1 MIIKNASVFME
12 EGSFVSKDIFI
23 EGSKFAEKSIGA
35 EGASASGAGEF
46 AESAACG
53 ADEVIDASGC
63 YAIPGLVDIHT
74 HGCDGVDFSDGEP
87 GTLVKILDY
96 EVKQGVTTLT
106 PTTMTLSEDDLMK
119 VMKTA
124 ASYKASQKDGE
135 RAYFHGI
142 NMEGPFISAKKCGAQ
157 NTKYIKKP
165 DIDMFNRL
173 FEASGDCIRLCDVAP
188 EEDTENMDFIKE
200 ISKKCRISIAHTDAD
215 YDIAKRAIDSGASH
229 MTHLY
234 NAMAPLH
241 HRNPGP
247 IAAAAESS
255 DVCAELICDG
265 IHVAAPMIK
274 ATFKLFGKERIALIS
289 DSMMATGLADGEY
302 ELGKQP
308 VTVKGNEARLHDNT
322 IAGSVTN
329 LMGCL
334 KHAVLNVGIP
344 IEDAVYSA
352 TVTPAKAVRCYDF
365 TGSITPGKFA
375 DLVLLDKETLEVK
388 QVFARGKQV
397 RR

>member
-1 MIIKNASVFME
+1 MIIKNAAVFTE
-12 EGSFVSKDIFI
+12 EGSFESKDIFI
-23 EGSKFAEKSIGA
+23 DGTKFAEK
-35 EGASASGAGEF
+35 AG
-46 AESAACG
+46 G
-53 ADEVIDASGC
+53 DTVDASGC

-74 HGCDGVDFSDGEP
+74 HGCNGVDFSDGELS
-87 GTLVKILDY
+87 TLEKILDY
-96 EVKQGVTTLT
+96 EVRQGVTTLT
-106 PTTMTLSEDDLMK
+106 PTTMTLSEEDLTK
-119 VMKTA
+119 VMKNA
-124 ASYKASQKDGE
+124 ASYKKTQEDGK
-135 RAYFHGI
+135 RAYFQGI
-142 NMEGPFISAKKCGAQ
+142 NMEGPFISEKKCGAQ
-157 NTKYIKKP
+157 NTKYIRKP

-173 FEASGDCIRLCDVAP
+173 FEVSEGCIMLCDIAP
-188 EEDTENMDFIKE
+188 EEDTPSMDFINE

-215 YDIAKRAIDSGASH
+215 YDMAKRAIDAGARH

-247 IAAAAESS
+247 IAAAAEDG
-255 DVCAELICDG
+255 DVVAELICDG
-265 IHVAAPMIK
+265 IHVAAPMVR
-274 ATFKLFGKERIALIS
+274 ATFKLFGKERVALIS

-308 VTVKGNEARLHDNT
+308 VTVRGNEAKLHDGT

-352 TVTPAKAVRCYDF
+352 TVTPAKAVRCYEF

-375 DLVLLDKETLEVK
+375 DLVLIDKKTFEVK
-388 QVFARGKQV
+388 AVFARGNKII
-397 RR
+397 

>member
-1 MIIKNASVFME
+1 MIIKNAAVFTE
-12 EGSFVSKDIFI
+12 EGSFESKDIFI
-23 EGSKFAEKSIGA
+23 DGTKFAEK
-35 EGASASGAGEF
+35 AG
-46 AESAACG
+46 G
-53 ADEVIDASGC
+53 DTVDASGC

-74 HGCDGVDFSDGEP
+74 HGCNGVDFSDGELS
-87 GTLVKILDY
+87 TLEKILDY
-96 EVKQGVTTLT
+96 EVRQGVTTLT
-106 PTTMTLSEDDLMK
+106 PTTMTLSEEDLTK
-119 VMKTA
+119 VMKNA
-124 ASYKASQKDGE
+124 ASYKKTQEDGK
-135 RAYFHGI
+135 RAYFQGI
-142 NMEGPFISAKKCGAQ
+142 NMEGPFISEKKCGAQ
-157 NTKYIKKP
+157 NTKYIRKP

-173 FEASGDCIRLCDVAP
+173 FEVSEGCIMLCDIAP
-188 EEDTENMDFIKE
+188 EEDTPSMDFINE

-215 YDIAKRAIDSGASH
+215 YEIAKRAIDAGARH

-247 IAAAAESS
+247 IAAAAEDG
-255 DVCAELICDG
+255 DVVAELICDG
-265 IHVAAPMIK
+265 IHVAAPMVR
-274 ATFKLFGKERIALIS
+274 ATFKLFGKERVALIS

-308 VTVKGNEARLHDNT
+308 VTVRGNEAKLHDGT

-334 KHAVLNVGIP
+334 RHAVLNVGIP

-352 TVTPAKAVRCYDF
+352 TVTPAKAVRCYEF

-375 DLVLLDKETLEVK
+375 DLVLIDKKTFEVK
-388 QVFARGKQV
+388 AVFARGNKII
-397 RR
+397 

>member
-1 MIIKNASVFME
+1 MIIKNAAVFTE
-12 EGSFVSKDIFI
+12 EGSFESKDIFI
-23 EGSKFAEKSIGA
+23 DGTKFAEN
-35 EGASASGAGEF
+35 AG
-46 AESAACG
+46 G
-53 ADEVIDASGC
+53 DTVDASGC

-74 HGCDGVDFSDGEP
+74 HGCNGVDFSDGELS
-87 GTLVKILDY
+87 TLEKILDY
-96 EVKQGVTTLT
+96 EVRQGVTTLT
-106 PTTMTLSEDDLMK
+106 PTTMTLSEEDLTK
-119 VMKTA
+119 VMKNA
-124 ASYKASQKDGE
+124 ASYKKTQEDGK
-135 RAYFHGI
+135 RAYFQGI
-142 NMEGPFISAKKCGAQ
+142 NMEGPFISEKKCGAQ
-157 NTKYIKKP
+157 NTKYIRKP

-173 FEASGDCIRLCDVAP
+173 FEVSEGCIMLCDIAP
-188 EEDTENMDFIKE
+188 EEDTPSMDFIKE

-215 YDIAKRAIDSGASH
+215 YDIAKRAIDAGARH

-247 IAAAAESS
+247 IAAAAEDG
-255 DVCAELICDG
+255 DVVAELICDG
-265 IHVAAPMIK
+265 IHVAAPMVR
-274 ATFKLFGKERIALIS
+274 ATFKLFGKERVALIS

-308 VTVKGNEARLHDNT
+308 VTVRGNEAKLHDGT

-334 KHAVLNVGIP
+334 RHAVLNVGIP

-352 TVTPAKAVRCYDF
+352 TVTPAKAVRCYEF

-375 DLVLLDKETLEVK
+375 DLVLIDKKTFEVK
-388 QVFARGKQV
+388 AVFARGNKII
-397 RR
+397 

>member
-1 MIIKNASVFME
+1 MIIKNAAVFTE

-23 EGSKFAEKSIGA
+23 DGTKFAEN
-35 EGASASGAGEF
+35 AG
-46 AESAACG
+46 G
-53 ADEVIDASGC
+53 DTVDALGC

-74 HGCDGVDFSDGEP
+74 HGCNGVDFSDGELS
-87 GTLVKILDY
+87 TLEKILDY
-96 EVKQGVTTLT
+96 EVRQGVTTLT
-106 PTTMTLSEDDLMK
+106 PTTMTLSEEDLAK
-119 VMKTA
+119 VMKNA
-124 ASYKASQKDGE
+124 ASYKENQEDGK
-135 RAYFHGI
+135 RAYFQGI
-142 NMEGPFISAKKCGAQ
+142 NMEGPFISEKKCGAQ

-173 FEASGDCIRLCDVAP
+173 FEISKGCIMLCDIAP
-188 EEDTENMDFIKE
+188 EEDTPSMDFIKE

-215 YDIAKRAIDSGASH
+215 YEIAKRAIDAGARH

-247 IAAAAESS
+247 IAAAAEDG
-255 DVCAELICDG
+255 DVVAELICDG
-265 IHVAAPMIK
+265 IHVAAPMVR
-274 ATFKLFGKERIALIS
+274 ATFKLFGKERVALIS

-308 VTVKGNEARLHDNT
+308 VTVRGNEAKLHDGT

-334 KHAVLNVGIP
+334 RHAVLNVGIP

-352 TVTPAKAVRCYDF
+352 TVTPAKAVRCYEF

-375 DLVLLDKETLEVK
+375 DLVLIDKKTFEVRS
-388 QVFARGKQV
+388 VFARGNKII
-397 RR
+397 

>member
-1 MIIKNASVFME
+1 MIIKNAAVFTE

-23 EGSKFAEKSIGA
+23 DGTKFAAEGS
-35 EGASASGAGEF
+35 GE
-46 AESAACG
+46 
-53 ADEVIDASGC
+53 VLDASDC

-74 HGCDGVDFSDGEP
+74 HGCDGVDFSDGELS
-87 GTLVKILDY
+87 TLEKILDY
-96 EVKQGVTTLT
+96 EVRQGVTTLT
-106 PTTMTLSEDDLMK
+106 PTTMTLSEEDLAK
-119 VMKTA
+119 VMKNA
-124 ASYKASQKDGE
+124 ASYKENQEDGK
-135 RAYFHGI
+135 RAYFQGI
-142 NMEGPFISAKKCGAQ
+142 NMEGPFISEKKCGAQ

-173 FEASGDCIRLCDVAP
+173 FEISKGCIMLCDIAP
-188 EEDTENMDFIKE
+188 EEDTPSMDFIKE

-215 YDIAKRAIDSGASH
+215 YEIAKRAIDAGARH

-247 IAAAAESS
+247 IAAAAEDG
-255 DVCAELICDG
+255 DVVAELICDG
-265 IHVAAPMIK
+265 IHVAAPMVR
-274 ATFKLFGKERIALIS
+274 ATFKLFGKERVALIS

-308 VTVKGNEARLHDNT
+308 VTVRGNEAKLHDGT

-334 KHAVLNVGIP
+334 RHAVLNVGIP

-352 TVTPAKAVRCYDF
+352 TVTPAKAVRCYEF

-375 DLVLLDKETLEVK
+375 DLVLIDKKTFEVK
-388 QVFARGKQV
+388 AVFARGNKII
-397 RR
+397 

>member
-1 MIIKNASVFME
+1 MIIKNAAVFTE
-12 EGSFVSKDIFI
+12 EGSFESKDIFI
-23 EGSKFAEKSIGA
+23 DGTKFAEN
-35 EGASASGAGEF
+35 AG
-46 AESAACG
+46 G
-53 ADEVIDASGC
+53 DTVDASGC

-74 HGCDGVDFSDGEP
+74 HGCNGVDFSDGELS
-87 GTLVKILDY
+87 TLEKILDY
-96 EVKQGVTTLT
+96 EVRQGVTTLT
-106 PTTMTLSEDDLMK
+106 PTTMTLSEEDLTK
-119 VMKTA
+119 VMKNA
-124 ASYKASQKDGE
+124 ASYKKTQEDGK
-135 RAYFHGI
+135 RAYFQGI
-142 NMEGPFISAKKCGAQ
+142 NMEGPFISEKKCGAQ
-157 NTKYIKKP
+157 NTKYIRKP

-173 FEASGDCIRLCDVAP
+173 FEVSEGCIMLCDIAP
-188 EEDTENMDFIKE
+188 EEDTPSMDFINE

-215 YDIAKRAIDSGASH
+215 YEIAKRAIDAGARH

-247 IAAAAESS
+247 IAAAAEDG
-255 DVCAELICDG
+255 DVVAELICDG
-265 IHVAAPMIK
+265 IHVAAPMVR
-274 ATFKLFGKERIALIS
+274 ATFKLFGKERVALIS

-308 VTVKGNEARLHDNT
+308 VTVRGNEAKLHDGT

-334 KHAVLNVGIP
+334 RHAVLNVGIP

-352 TVTPAKAVRCYDF
+352 TVTPAKAVRCYEF

-375 DLVLLDKETLEVK
+375 DLVLIDKKTFEVK
-388 QVFARGKQV
+388 AVFARGNKII
-397 RR
+397 

>member
-1 MIIKNASVFME
+1 MIIKNAAVFTE

-23 EGSKFAEKSIGA
+23 DGTKFAEN
-35 EGASASGAGEF
+35 AGG
-46 AESAACG
+46 ES
-53 ADEVIDASGC
+53 VDASGC

-74 HGCDGVDFSDGEP
+74 HGCNGVDFSDGELS
-87 GTLVKILDY
+87 TLEKILDY
-96 EVKQGVTTLT
+96 EVRQGVTTLT
-106 PTTMTLSEDDLMK
+106 PTTMTLSEEDLTK
-119 VMKTA
+119 VMKNA
-124 ASYKASQKDGE
+124 ASYKKTQEDGK
-135 RAYFHGI
+135 RAYFQGI
-142 NMEGPFISAKKCGAQ
+142 NMEGPFISEKKCGAQ
-157 NTKYIKKP
+157 NTKYIRKP

-173 FEASGDCIRLCDVAP
+173 IEVSEGCIMLCDIAP
-188 EEDTENMDFIKE
+188 EEDTPSMDFINE

-215 YDIAKRAIDSGASH
+215 YDMAKRAIDAGARH

-247 IAAAAESS
+247 IAAAAEDG
-255 DVCAELICDG
+255 DVVAELICDG
-265 IHVAAPMIK
+265 IHVAAPMVR
-274 ATFKLFGKERIALIS
+274 ATFKLFGKERVALIS

-308 VTVKGNEARLHDNT
+308 VTVRGNEAKLHDGT

-334 KHAVLNVGIP
+334 RHAVLNVGIP

-352 TVTPAKAVRCYDF
+352 TVTPAKAVRCYEF

-375 DLVLLDKETLEVK
+375 DLVLIDKKTFEVK
-388 QVFARGKQV
+388 AVFARGNKII
-397 RR
+397 

>member
-1 MIIKNASVFME
+1 MIIKNAAVFTE
-12 EGSFVSKDIFI
+12 EGSFESKDIFI
-23 EGSKFAEKSIGA
+23 DGTKFVEN
-35 EGASASGAGEF
+35 ASG
-46 AESAACG
+46 ES
-53 ADEVIDASGC
+53 VDASGC

-74 HGCDGVDFSDGEP
+74 HGCNGVDFSDGELS
-87 GTLVKILDY
+87 TLEKILDY
-96 EVKQGVTTLT
+96 EVRQGVTTLT
-106 PTTMTLSEDDLMK
+106 PTTMTLSEEDLTK
-119 VMKTA
+119 VMKNA
-124 ASYKASQKDGE
+124 ASYKKTQEDGK
-135 RAYFHGI
+135 RAYFQGI
-142 NMEGPFISAKKCGAQ
+142 NMEGPFISEKKCGAQ
-157 NTKYIKKP
+157 NTKYIRKP

-173 FEASGDCIRLCDVAP
+173 FEVSEGCIMLCDIAP
-188 EEDTENMDFIKE
+188 EEDTPSMDFINE

-215 YDIAKRAIDSGASH
+215 YDIAKRAIDAGARH

-247 IAAAAESS
+247 IAAAAEDG
-255 DVCAELICDG
+255 DVVAELICDG
-265 IHVAAPMIK
+265 IHVAAPMVR
-274 ATFKLFGKERIALIS
+274 ATFKLFGKERVALIS

-308 VTVKGNEARLHDNT
+308 VTVRGNEAKLHDGT

-352 TVTPAKAVRCYDF
+352 TVTPAKAVRCYEF
-365 TGSITPGKFA
+365 TGSFTPGKFA
-375 DLVLLDKETLEVK
+375 DLVLIDKKTFEVK
-388 QVFARGKQV
+388 AVFARGNKII
-397 RR
+397 